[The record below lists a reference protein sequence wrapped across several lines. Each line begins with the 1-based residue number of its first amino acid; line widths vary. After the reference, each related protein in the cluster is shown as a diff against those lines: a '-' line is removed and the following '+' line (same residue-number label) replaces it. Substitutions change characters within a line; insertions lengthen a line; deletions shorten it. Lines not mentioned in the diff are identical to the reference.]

1 MTANPR
7 ASLNLR
13 LQALLKTDFL
23 RSVAVLTGGTASA
36 QALPILVTPVLTR
49 LYAPEDFSV
58 LGVFAA
64 ILGVSAVIVGG
75 QYETAIPIPR
85 EDETAANLLGVAL
98 MCTALVTGVSAV
110 AVAVFRDDIA
120 RLLHQE
126 ALAGFLWLL
135 PIGIGGTGAYVAFQ
149 SWAARKRA
157 FSRIARTRLAQS
169 VGGAATQLLLGW
181 SGAGA
186 VGLICG
192 QLVAS
197 FAGFLGLG
205 RGALKEDGPALR
217 KICRKGL
224 RTAAAEFKRFPLF
237 TAPEAFANAA
247 SIQVPILLIA
257 GRVPGA
263 EVGFLMLGMR
273 LMQAPLALV
282 GSSVAQVYYTQ
293 AVTEHR
299 EGRLSGFTADVI
311 GRLASA
317 GVGPLIFFGILA
329 PWVSEPVLGAGWQRA
344 GVLVSWMTP
353 WFIFQFLSS
362 PVSQV
367 LYVTSNQPLA
377 LILQVCG
384 LALRLS
390 TVLAVAAIAGH
401 RTAEGYA
408 VSGFVFYL
416 VYLLVVC
423 RVAGVSAALLMRSCR
438 HAVVST
444 CYWLGAGLVAASM
457 LWAFA

>member
-1 MTANPR
+1 LR
-7 ASLNLR
+7 A
-13 LQALLKTDFL
+13 
-23 RSVAVLTGGTASA
+23 
-36 QALPILVTPVLTR
+36 
-49 LYAPEDFSV
+49 
-58 LGVFAA
+58 
-64 ILGVSAVIVGG
+64 
-75 QYETAIPIPR
+75 
-85 EDETAANLLGVAL
+85 
-98 MCTALVTGVSAV
+98 
-110 AVAVFRDDIA
+110 
-120 RLLHQE
+120 
-126 ALAGFLWLL
+126 
-135 PIGIGGTGAYVAFQ
+135 
-149 SWAARKRA
+149 
-157 FSRIARTRLAQS
+157 
-169 VGGAATQLLLGW
+169 
-181 SGAGA
+181 
-186 VGLICG
+186 
-192 QLVAS
+192 
-197 FAGFLGLG
+197 
-205 RGALKEDGPALR
+205 
-217 KICRKGL
+217 
-224 RTAAAEFKRFPLF
+224 AAAEFRRFPLF

-282 GSSVAQVYYTQ
+282 GSSVAQVYYSH

-299 EGRLSGFTADVI
+299 EGRLAGFTAEVI

-317 GVGPLIFFGILA
+317 GVGPLIFVGILA

-367 LYVTSNQPLA
+367 LYVTSNQPVA

-384 LALRLS
+384 LVLRLS
-390 TVLAVAAIAGH
+390 TVLAVAAVAGH

-408 VSGFVFYL
+408 MSGFVFYL

-423 RVAGVSAALLMRSCR
+423 RVAGVSAALLINSCR

-444 CYWLGAGLVAASM
+444 CYWVGAGIVAASLM
-457 LWAFA
+457 WAFA